1 MIKNS
6 ICAIVSIILS
16 CSAVFFFHPIKNVPL
31 LLLILLSIVLFL
43 VIRTALP
50 FWNEVR
56 IFSQSKKISF
66 LIFFVLFPLFVVV
79 SVKGEQLYL
88 LDNHLLV
95 VGSVYLG
102 FFATIVIIVAA
113 LIRIM
118 LKVQLP
124 SGEKKVAWWN
134 LVLYCIP
141 FLVVSIFFLVAFYP
155 AAMTPDSLAQWEQSK
170 TREFTNWHPVVYT
183 WVIMALTFIW
193 NSPAIVAIF
202 QIVLL
207 ALASGFLGYTLE
219 RFLFPRKFIWLGL
232 VLLALSPVNAIYSIT
247 IWKDVVY
254 SAFMLLFSIIIFILV
269 KTAGKET
276 RNLSFLIMFVLISLG
291 LVFFRHNGF
300 PVFVVTM
307 IMTII
312 MYKTYWKRLITVTLL
327 IIAVHQLVTGPLYTK
342 MEVIPSDPQE
352 ALSIPTQQIAAIVT
366 GEGNLTDSQRQYVNR
381 LMPLPLWEEKYN
393 PYSVDSIKFS
403 WGDYDRF
410 VIYDNPK
417 QYATKWGNMVLAN
430 PGLAAEGLFNQ
441 TSLVWQMNE
450 PKDGYTS
457 KYVTNIYLN
466 NEFDLKNHILQPT
479 ITNLARTYLYKAEE
493 LKEIIWRPAVYTT
506 LALLFI
512 YIAYLRNDW
521 RAWLLIF
528 PIALNTGS
536 VFVAI
541 PAQDFRYLF
550 SNSLFMYLAFFIS
563 FMTYQKSRQY
573 NEQL

>member
-1 MIKNS
+1 
-6 ICAIVSIILS
+6 
-16 CSAVFFFHPIKNVPL
+16 
-31 LLLILLSIVLFL
+31 
-43 VIRTALP
+43 
-50 FWNEVR
+50 
-56 IFSQSKKISF
+56 
-66 LIFFVLFPLFVVV
+66 
-79 SVKGEQLYL
+79 
-88 LDNHLLV
+88 
-95 VGSVYLG
+95 
-102 FFATIVIIVAA
+102 
-113 LIRIM
+113 
-118 LKVQLP
+118 
-124 SGEKKVAWWN
+124 
-134 LVLYCIP
+134 
-141 FLVVSIFFLVAFYP
+141 
-155 AAMTPDSLAQWEQSK
+155 
-170 TREFTNWHPVVYT
+170 
-183 WVIMALTFIW
+183 MALTFIW
-193 NSPAIVAIF
+193 DSPAIIAIF
-202 QIVLL
+202 QIGLL

-219 RFLFPRKFIWLGL
+219 RFLFPKKYIWFGL

-254 SAFMLLFSIIIFILV
+254 SAFLLLFSIILFILV
-269 KTAGKET
+269 KTAVKET
-276 RNLSFLIMFVLISLG
+276 RKLSFLIMFVLVSLC

-312 MYKTYWKRLITVTLL
+312 MYRAYWKRLTTVTLL

-366 GEGNLTDSQRQYVNR
+366 GEGNLTDTQLQYINR

-417 QYATKWGNMVLAN
+417 QYASMWGNMVLAN

-450 PKDGYTS
+450 PEDGYTS

-466 NEFDLKNHILQPT
+466 NEFGLKNHVLEPA
-479 ITNLARTYLYKAEE
+479 ITNLARTYLYKAEKLEE
-493 LKEIIWRPAVYTT
+493 LIWRPAVYTT

-512 YIAYLRNDW
+512 FIAYLRNDW

-550 SNSLFMYLAFFIS
+550 SNSLFLYLAFFIS
-563 FMTYQKSRQY
+563 FMTYQKSRKS